1 MGERKFFNHMIL
13 KNPTFSTEPNKSEH
27 RPVTPIF
34 LQEQIRLPKDQWN
47 EKFRRLIEEKT
58 IENQQ
63 ARAEETEESPEVL
76 RERTF
81 KRYMDGLGLDEEM
94 MRGKK
99 ILDLGSGEG
108 EFIQSLIEKGITP
121 EAYGIDAQVDE
132 NSVENKLKGHL
143 LQGNFEE
150 DLPVQ
155 NVDYIVSVG
164 AVSNGVWGGE
174 ETMNIKRIIKKSL
187 ASLKKDGEIR
197 IYPIQEAAEANPLEG
212 LKSSQEKWKELLKE
226 ISETHNVECKIE
238 PRNIKVV
245 GNSNDVILESVLVI
259 RRKK

>member
-1 MGERKFFNHMIL
+1 MIFE
-13 KNPTFSTEPNKSEH
+13 NPTFSTEPNESEH

-47 EKFRRLIEEKT
+47 EKFRQLIEEKT

-63 ARAEETEESPEVL
+63 AREARAEETEESPEVL

-81 KRYMDGLGLDEEM
+81 KRYMDGLGLDEET

-108 EFIQSLIEKGITP
+108 EFIQSLIEKGIAP
-121 EAYGIDAQVDE
+121 EAYGIDVQVDE
-132 NSVENKLKGHL
+132 NLVENKLKGHL

-150 DLPVQ
+150 GLPVR

-174 ETMNIKRIIKKSL
+174 EVMNIKRIIKKSL

-212 LKSSQEKWKELLKE
+212 LKSSQKKMER
-226 ISETHNVECKIE
+226 IARGNF
-238 PRNIKVV
+238 RNI
-245 GNSNDVILESVLVI
+245 
-259 RRKK
+259 